1 MIGRVYRRLPI
12 LIGVAGIAVVGVLF
26 FASGSDKK
34 LPLLLATVGL
44 VGGLGLLHYAS
55 YSRRDDERAMRA
67 DSEQTGQPKRYGVT
81 LFAAVIWLIVGL
93 YSIVQ
98 LGDQYSGQLL
108 KLLRPVGKP
117 GEPPPLGAD
126 LYLAMGGVVI
136 AVITGLYLMVLNRA
150 VDEANR
156 VVERMNALEKDVHR
170 YQKKADGLVH
180 QFILSQGTLLPEFL
194 QPIYTELQL
203 LENPNDGFEELQKIT
218 LIGEAIALT
227 ASGEIDEIMNR
238 FAEMNRGDLREILNR
253 SGDHGQPGDS
263 THKYFQALA
272 GLAAYEMMR
281 RFPDPK
287 PQSVLKVLTTLSDY
301 QQGDAWRFTP

>member
-1 MIGRVYRRLPI
+1 MIDRVYRRLPI

-67 DSEQTGQPKRYGVT
+67 DSEQTDQPKRYGVA
-81 LFAAVIWLIVGL
+81 LFAAIIWLIVCL
-93 YSIVQ
+93 YSIMQ
-98 LGDQYSGQLL
+98 LGDQYGWWSLEQTQPGSGGSNHFD
-108 KLLRPVGKP
+108 R
-117 GEPPPLGAD
+117 
-126 LYLAMGGVVI
+126 YLAMGGVVI
-136 AVITGLYLMVLNRA
+136 AIITGLYLMVLNRA